1 MGCYVRVVREAAKIL
16 EEARRRG
23 RSRRLLESDVLIE
36 EGRLDDAVFILSEGS
51 LSITR
56 RYGEDEVTIG
66 RISEPGTVVGEMVSF
81 GGGRRSATVTAE
93 TESIVFQLSHTDFES
108 LLLEHPEVAGHLAA
122 LAVQRAE
129 EAELTELLR
138 DHFGLADEESLGPLM
153 TQVVWRRLGQGEVLF
168 EEGDAADAAYF
179 VVRGR
184 LLASR
189 FDTNQGADLP
199 LGEVGRGEV
208 VGETGLLRGAPRS
221 ATVTALRDS
230 VLGALSEGAFL
241 DLVERRPRVMLQVA
255 LNALDR
261 LEGAGRS
268 APSTVLAVAVAD
280 GLSADWITEEIS
292 RSLEPFG
299 SVDRLWPEHVD
310 RLLDAADASDA
321 AGSQVGS
328 VRLSRFLH
336 EAEMGTDYLVLD
348 VGRSGSNWARRCM
361 GMADRLLVFV
371 PSQPTDAQREQLR
384 SLLDGC
390 PTGLRRSLVVVNAGP
405 AAPTGTRALL
415 DSFSATDALH
425 VRAGV
430 AEDLARVGR
439 VAAGRGCAL
448 VLGGGGGRGF
458 AHLGVQ
464 RALEELGFP
473 IDIVGGTSVGGV
485 LATVIADGMSA
496 AETVEWA
503 RTHFPSVMDYT
514 LPVVSLIKAERIARS
529 ATATF
534 GDRQIEDLWRPYFC
548 VSTNLTASRSF
559 VHLEGSVVLAVRA
572 TSAIPG
578 IMPPVPHGTDLLVDG
593 GILNNLPIDVA
604 REMTPVGRIVA
615 VDVAPP
621 RGPGARTDFGLSVS
635 GWSAFRSGLGKK
647 ERTHPGISAVLMRSM
662 ITASMQER
670 DRQIRAG
677 LADCYLDLDMRGTTI
692 VDFSDPV
699 GGALRGYEA
708 AMPRLEAFLAT
719 VDDHDPAD
727 GQSGPEGA

>member
-1 MGCYVRVVREAAKIL
+1 MGCYVRVVREAAQIL
-16 EEARRRG
+16 EEVRRRG
-23 RSRRLLESDVLIE
+23 RKSRLPASDVLIE
-36 EGRLDDAVFILSEGS
+36 EGDLGNAVYILSEGS

-66 RISEPGTVVGEMVSF
+66 RIAEPGSVVGEMVSF

-93 TESIVFQLSHTDFES
+93 TESIVYELSHAEFES
-108 LLLEHPEVAGHLAA
+108 LLLDHPDVAGHLAA

-129 EAELTELLR
+129 EAELAELLR
-138 DHFGLADEESLGPLM
+138 DHFGLAHEETFGPLM
-153 TQVVWRRLGQGEVLF
+153 NQVSWRRLGQGEVLF
-168 EEGDAADAAYF
+168 EEGDVADAAYF

-189 FDTNQGADLP
+189 FDPDQRVELP
-199 LGEVGRGEV
+199 LGELGRGEV

-280 GLSADWITEEIS
+280 GLSADWITEKIG

-299 SVDRLWPEHVD
+299 SVERLWPERVD
-310 RLLDAADASDA
+310 HLLDAVDA
-321 AGSQVGS
+321 AESAVAEVGS
-328 VRLSRFLH
+328 VRLARLLH
-336 EAEMGTDYLVLD
+336 EAEMSTDYLVLD
-348 VGRSGSNWARRCM
+348 VGQRGGNWARRCM

-371 PSQPTDAQREQLR
+371 PSHPTDEQRERLKG
-384 SLLDGC
+384 LLAGC
-390 PTGLRRSLVVVNAGP
+390 PTGLRRTLVVVNPTQSG
-405 AAPTGTRALL
+405 PTGTRNLL
-415 DSFSATDALH
+415 NLFSAADALH
-425 VRAGV
+425 VRADMADDV
-430 AEDLARVGR
+430 ARVGR
-439 VAAGRGCAL
+439 VAAGRGNTL
-448 VLGGGGGRGF
+448 VLSGGGGRGF

-473 IDIVGGTSVGGV
+473 IDVVGGTSVGGV

-496 AETVEWA
+496 AETIEWA
-503 RTHFPSVMDYT
+503 RVHFPSVMDYT
-514 LPVVSLIKAERIARS
+514 LPLVSLIKAERIARS
-529 ATATF
+529 AAATF

-559 VHLEGSVVLAVRA
+559 VHREGSVVLAVRA

-578 IMPPVPHGTDLLVDG
+578 IMPPVPHGSDLLVDG

-604 REMTPVGRIVA
+604 REVAPVGRIVA

-635 GWSAFRSGLGKK
+635 GWSVLRSGLGKK

-670 DRQIRAG
+670 DRQIRTG

-708 AMPRLEAFLAT
+708 AMPRLEAYLAT
-719 VDDHDPAD
+719 LDDRDPAD
-727 GQSGPEGA
+727 G